1 MSVFFYAKK
10 TMKNPAN
17 RRFAVADG
25 KGKKREKHATS
36 AMGSES
42 HVYVEDTHS
51 VSVFFL
57 RNENDEEPRKS
68 KICCSGRKVE
78 EAVTVYDVR
87 YGF

>member
-1 MSVFFYAKK
+1 
-10 TMKNPAN
+10 
-17 RRFAVADG
+17 
-25 KGKKREKHATS
+25 
-36 AMGSES
+36 MGSES